1 MVALSSIRQGIGT
14 NLGSISTLSVYN
26 FMPDFLEPPCAV
38 VGVMDQIEYDSTMNR
53 GTDKYQIPVLVIV
66 SRVDAQD
73 SQDTLDGFLAN
84 TGSSSVKQ
92 AIESDVTL
100 GGVVSTVRVTEARDY
115 GVYNMNNTDYLAC
128 NFIVEIIGWNI
139 KQK

>member
-1 MVALSSIRQGIGT
+1 MPALSSIRQGIGT
-14 NLGSISTLSVYN
+14 NLGSISSLSVYN

-38 VGVMDQIEYDSTMNR
+38 VGVMDLVQYDMSMSR
-53 GTDKYQIPVLVIV
+53 GTDKYEIPVLVVV

-84 TGSSSVKQ
+84 TGSNSVKT

-100 GGVVSTVRVTEARDY
+100 GGIVSTTRVVEARDY

-128 NFIVEIIGWNI
+128 NFIVEILG
-139 KQK
+139 